1 MGITPDP
8 QTIAQIKLHL
18 DRLAADATSTEHTA
32 AVQQDVQDHGLAAL
46 FEAARQVLAPDTS
59 GTPILVAS
67 VDHGLTRQTWQD
79 CIGQRQAQPLRVYHP
94 TALDDLRSIVRQAV
108 SANCRVKAV
117 GSGHSFTDVAVTRD
131 FLVETHG
138 LDRVLNLEAD
148 LLRPDAE
155 PETLFATEA
164 GITVAALNEALWS
177 AGLGLVNMGGFDGQT
192 IAGVIS
198 TSTHGSGLGFE
209 PMSSQVVSLTL
220 VAGDGSVYRVEP
232 ANGITDPTRWA
243 ARHPE
248 ISLKQDDDWFRACQ
262 VGIGCLGLVYA
273 VVLRVR
279 PRYYLEETRT
289 LDVWSRV
296 RQDLEEGDVLRNNAH
311 YEVLVN
317 PYLTNGDHTCLVTRR
332 NEVDEP
338 DGLPVDRPQRNV
350 LVELTAQVPEAGG
363 LLKTFLDTFPTV
375 TPQILDEAMA
385 EIVGNYLDRS
395 YRVFNVGAVN
405 SVPAYGSEIG
415 FPLERYL
422 AATERILAIAAQR
435 QELGQAYLTSPFSLR
450 FVRRSDAF
458 LSMMNGT
465 DTCMIEFPMLD
476 HTVGGRELLQEIE
489 VEMYRFGGRPH
500 WGLLNFLS
508 GASGLI
514 EAMYPQLPRWLEV
527 FHAID
532 PHGTFD
538 NAFTERCG
546 FSSLGFQRD

>member
-1 MGITPDP
+1 
-8 QTIAQIKLHL
+8 
-18 DRLAADATSTEHTA
+18 
-32 AVQQDVQDHGLAAL
+32 GLL
-46 FEAARQVLAPDTS
+46 
-59 GTPILVAS
+59 
-67 VDHGLTRQTWQD
+67 RQTWQD
-79 CIGQRQAQPLRVYHP
+79 YIGSRSAQPLRVYHP
-94 TALDDLRSIVRQAV
+94 TTLDDLRAIVRQAM

-138 LDRVLNLEAD
+138 LNRVLDLGPD
-148 LLRPDAE
+148 LLRPDTA
-155 PETLFATEA
+155 PETLFAMEA
-164 GITVAALNEALWS
+164 GSVVAALNEALWD
-177 AGLGLVNMGGFDGQT
+177 AGLGLVNMGGYDGQT

-220 VAGDGSVYRVEP
+220 VAGNGTVYRVEP
-232 ANGITDPTRWA
+232 ADGITDPARWA

-248 ISLKQDDDWFRACQ
+248 ILLKQDDDWFRACQ
-262 VGIGCLGLVYA
+262 VGIGCLGIVYS
-273 VVLRVR
+273 VILRAR
-279 PRYYLEETRT
+279 PRYYLEEVRT

-296 RQDLEEGDVLRNNAH
+296 KQELEAGDVLRENAH

-317 PYLTNGDHTCLVTRR
+317 PYATNGDHTCLVTRR
-332 NEVDEP
+332 DEVAEP
-338 DGLPVDRPQRNV
+338 DGLPADRPQRNV
-350 LVELTAQVPEAGG
+350 LVELASGIPGAGE
-363 LLKTFLDTFPTV
+363 LLGTFLDTFPTL
-375 TPQILDEAMA
+375 TPQILDEAMRG
-385 EIVGNYLDRS
+385 IVGNYVDRS

-415 FPLERYL
+415 FTLDQYL
-422 AATERILAIAAQR
+422 AATERVLEIAAQR

-458 LSMMNGT
+458 LSMMNGA

-476 HTVGGRELLQEIE
+476 HTAGGRELLQQIE

-508 GASGLI
+508 GANGLI

-527 FHAID
+527 FHQINV
-532 PHGTFD
+532 HGTFD

-546 FSSLGFQRD
+546 LSSLGFQRA